1 MHYHTKQNL
10 QDYDGAVL
18 PESSK
23 TLRYTGTA
31 PASSS
36 ILRYTGKSVVDRARK
51 VKESHDVS
59 SSVALKI
66 NNFH

>member
-1 MHYHTKQNL
+1 MHYHTKQNP

-23 TLRYTGTA
+23 TLRYTGIA
-31 PASSS
+31 PA
-36 ILRYTGKSVVDRARK
+36 LRYTGKSVVDRAWK
-51 VKESHDVS
+51 VKESHDVP

-66 NNFH
+66 NNFQ